1 MRRLFSAIG
10 LLVACACGSASDSPP
25 EPAGTTVQALEID
38 PKRELLILDLSVV
51 EAPERSAYP
60 GAWSFGHLIEELAG
74 EHDVEEF
81 IVSWLTQYS
90 VDIQVNGFNV
100 EYREFFLERVLGA
113 WKEKSKKNGVEGLD
127 LSDPPFRLLGIAN
140 RIDLRASAH
149 GRVEHAGEGRM
160 IFGFVDPGGDQSTG
174 EDILRATM
182 IMEYHLPATSCE
194 QVQKWAEAW
203 HSLGSLPMGSAAY
216 KQRLERITRAFTDR
230 NQSGESPL
238 AQLRTNEQID
248 VLPWQWRELQLNTQG
263 WLAQTTVANTP
274 DTEVNHSKQFAN
286 YVNTN
291 QAQILAGQHEVP
303 LTWLGKPFRGGSS
316 DGEPASGHFEAPGIV
331 SNEARHRVSFLTC
344 VGCHT
349 NETGAGFFQIGLRSL
364 GSPSMPS
371 GFLTG
376 ITQPDPVVPTT
387 KRHFNDL
394 ERRQKDLAALLSA
407 SCAEI
412 TTHQKLARPH

>member
-1 MRRLFSAIG
+1 MRRPLITIG
-10 LLVACACGSASDSPP
+10 LLLACACGGTGAADS
-25 EPAGTTVQALEID
+25 TKTSIQALEID

-51 EAPERSAYP
+51 EDPERSAYP

-74 EHDVEEF
+74 NQNVEEF
-81 IVSWLTQYS
+81 IVNWLLQYT
-90 VDIQVNGFNV
+90 VDVQVNGFNV
-100 EYREFFLERVLGA
+100 EYRELFLERVLGA
-113 WKEKSKKNGVEGLD
+113 WEEQSEKNGVEGLD

-140 RIDLRASAH
+140 RLDLRASAY
-149 GRVEHAGEGRM
+149 GQVQHAGEGRM
-160 IFGFVDPGGDQSTG
+160 IFGFVDPGGDESTG

-182 IMEYHLPATSCE
+182 IMEYHLPAASCE
-194 QVQKWAEAW
+194 QVNAWAEAW
-203 HSLGSLPMGSAAY
+203 HSLGSLQMGSAAY
-216 KQRLERITRAFTDR
+216 KQSLERITRAFTDR
-230 NQSGESPL
+230 TPSGESHL

-248 VLPWQWRELQLNTQG
+248 VLPWQWREFQLSAQG

-274 DTEVNHSKQFAN
+274 DTEVNHSKHFAN

-291 QAQILAGQHEVP
+291 QAEILAGQHEVP

-349 NETGAGFFQIGLRSL
+349 NETGAGFFQVGLRSL
-364 GSPSMPS
+364 GSASMPS

-376 ITQPDPVVPTT
+376 ITTPDPVVPTT
-387 KRHFNDL
+387 ERHFNDL
-394 ERRQKDLAALLSA
+394 ERRQVDLAKLLS
-407 SCAEI
+407 STCSEI
-412 TTHQKLARPH
+412 TAHETLKRPH